1 MREHE
6 RRTLFA
12 VDPLRHSRRP
22 FGGMWADIKKLVR
35 RYPSDLRDMF
45 HIQVRSK
52 EVPPTRRQGGINRWK
67 TQGISSVEIY
77 NLRVLE
83 APMHVD
89 F

>member
-45 HIQVRSK
+45 HIQVH
-52 EVPPTRRQGGINRWK
+52 VMCVVRRCLLLGDREGLIGGKHKASRLLK
-67 TQGISSVEIY
+67 STIY
-77 NLRVLE
+77 VC
-83 APMHVD
+83 
-89 F
+89 